1 MSKYGNNCKFPLCPR
16 GIEMGRFWLAIFWS
30 WWLCYNWFASHLCL
44 FGWCYT
50 NLYNFFGSI
59 CKALSS
65 LLLIPCH
72 RSWQLTMP
80 GNMARVLHAVLKQTY
95 SKGNGEASGD
105 GSRMI
110 RRSEGC
116 RGTISSWSW
125 RIRWMDLTWRIYPIS
140 NKHVMTEFFQTS
152 PWGTEKCWDRFSI
165 PRWWK
170 PTIFDAKKF
179 MARFANNDC
188 CWHILLTTT
197 NPQEVSCWNQ
207 LRGPVSHRFSSWI
220 AVNFATAA
228 TNSLA
233 AEADITSYR
242 VHERPRWVWNKRIH
256 RMQKKRDLRKAMKSP
271 LEQCHDE
278 CPL

>member
-1 MSKYGNNCKFPLCPR
+1 MSKYGNNSKFPLCPR

-50 NLYNFFGSI
+50 NLYNFFGST

-72 RSWQLTMP
+72 RSWQLAMP
-80 GNMARVLHAVLKQTY
+80 GNMALVLHAVLKHTY
-95 SKGNGEASGD
+95 SKGNGDVSGD

-110 RRSEGC
+110 RGSEGC

-152 PWGTEKCWDRFSI
+152 PWGTPWFETQQWREMLGSI
-165 PRWWK
+165 FYTQVMK
-170 PTIFDAKKF
+170 
-179 MARFANNDC
+179 
-188 CWHILLTTT
+188 T
-197 NPQEVSCWNQ
+197 NYFRC
-207 LRGPVSHRFSSWI
+207 
-220 AVNFATAA
+220 
-228 TNSLA
+228 
-233 AEADITSYR
+233 
-242 VHERPRWVWNKRIH
+242 
-256 RMQKKRDLRKAMKSP
+256 QKKH
-271 LEQCHDE
+271 C
-278 CPL
+278 